1 MANAWYAAGKEGFA
15 QAAVNWN
22 SDTIHVTAIDAAD
35 YTVSLSTHDFYNDV
49 AAAARIATAALASKT
64 SVAGVLDAADTT
76 LTSVT
81 GDQFEALV
89 IWKNTGTESTSR
101 LLIYLDSGSGLPL
114 TPNTGNVLIQW
125 AAGGIAPIGA

>member
-1 MANAWYAAGKEGFA
+1 MANAIFAAGREGFA

-22 SDTIHVTAIDAAD
+22 SDTIHVTAIDLAD
-35 YTVSLSTHDFYNDV
+35 DTISLSTDDFYNDI
-49 AAAARIATAALASKT
+49 AAAARIANAALATKT

-81 GDQFEALV
+81 GDQFEALI

-101 LLIYLDSGSGLPL
+101 LLIYIDSGTGLPL

-125 AAGGIAPIGA
+125 PVAGIATL